1 MENQIMAK
9 INQSQLNLNIP
20 KFRTG
25 DTVKITWVISNEKEK
40 ERLQVFQGIVISI
53 KGSLINKNIIVR
65 KGVKGKGVE
74 KTFPLHSPLIKNI
87 EVVATGQIRQAK
99 PFYLRNLGTKALK
112 KKIKA
117 NLNTKKN

>member
-9 INQSQLNLNIP
+9 VNQSQLNLNIP

-53 KGSLINKNIIVR
+53 KGSSINKNIIVR

-87 EVVATGQIRQAK
+87 EVVATGQIRQSK

-117 NLNTKKN
+117 NLNTKNS

>member
-9 INQSQLNLNIP
+9 VNQSQINPSLP
-20 KFRTG
+20 TFTTG

-40 ERLQVFQGIVISI
+40 ERLQIFQGIVMSI
-53 KGSLINKNIIVR
+53 KGSSISKNIIVR

-74 KTFPLHSPLIKNI
+74 KTFPLHSPLIKTI
-87 EVVATGQIRQAK
+87 EVVATGSIRQAK

-112 KKIKA
+112 KKVKA
-117 NLNTKKN
+117 KMNSKTN

>member
-9 INQSQLNLNIP
+9 VNKSQLNLNIP

-25 DTVKITWVISNEKEK
+25 DTLKITWVISNEKEK

-53 KGSLINKNIIVR
+53 KGSTINKNIIVR

-74 KTFPLHSPLIKNI
+74 KTFPLHSPLIKKV

-99 PFYLRNLGTKALK
+99 PFFLRNLGTKALK

-117 NLNTKKN
+117 NLNTSKN

>member
-9 INQSQLNLNIP
+9 VNQSQLNLNIP

-53 KGSLINKNIIVR
+53 KGSSINKNIIVR

-117 NLNTKKN
+117 SLNTKK